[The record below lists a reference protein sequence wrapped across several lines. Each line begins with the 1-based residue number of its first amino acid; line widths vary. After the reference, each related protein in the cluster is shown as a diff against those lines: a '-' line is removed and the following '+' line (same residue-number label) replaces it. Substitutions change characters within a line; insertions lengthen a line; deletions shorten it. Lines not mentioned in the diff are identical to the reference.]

1 MKIELYNTLSGKKE
15 VFKSLKEGAVN
26 MYDCGPTVYDRAHIG
41 NLRPYVFADT
51 LRRTLEY
58 AGYTVKQVINITDV
72 GHLTSDA
79 DSGEDKM
86 TKALVRE
93 NMPFTLAAMREIA
106 TKYMDMFVSDLSE
119 LNIESPAVF
128 PRASEHI
135 AEDIE
140 LIEELEK
147 KGFVYTLSDGVYF
160 DTAKFKGYGKLGNI
174 DISALKTGA
183 RVAANSEKRNPTDF
197 LVWKLDKQDNGQSI
211 GWDSPWGKGFPGWHI
226 ECSAMSRKYLGQP
239 FDIHTG
245 GIDHIPVHH
254 NNEIAQSEAAYGV
267 PLAIYWLHN
276 AFINLRESKM
286 AKSAGGFITLDTLQS
301 KSISPI
307 AYRYWLL
314 TAHYRSPADFTYEAV
329 KAAQNALMRL
339 MAAAS
344 GYPDGGTIDE
354 TYRERFQSFIGDDLD
369 TPKALA
375 LIWDLIKDDKVSPAD
390 KRATILDFDRV
401 LGLDIG
407 AVPTRSIEE
416 DAPAEV
422 AALAEARQKAREEK
436 DWKKADA
443 LRTEIESRG
452 FEVLD
457 TDKGASIK
465 KKL

>member
-1 MKIELYNTLSGKKE
+1 
-15 VFKSLKEGAVN
+15 
-26 MYDCGPTVYDRAHIG
+26 
-41 NLRPYVFADT
+41 
-51 LRRTLEY
+51 
-58 AGYTVKQVINITDV
+58 
-72 GHLTSDA
+72 
-79 DSGEDKM
+79 
-86 TKALVRE
+86 
-93 NMPFTLAAMREIA
+93 
-106 TKYMDMFVSDLSE
+106 
-119 LNIESPAVF
+119 
-128 PRASEHI
+128 
-135 AEDIE
+135 
-140 LIEELEK
+140 
-147 KGFVYTLSDGVYF
+147 
-160 DTAKFKGYGKLGNI
+160 
-174 DISALKTGA
+174 
-183 RVAANSEKRNPTDF
+183 
-197 LVWKLDKQDNGQSI
+197 
-211 GWDSPWGKGFPGWHI
+211 
-226 ECSAMSRKYLGQP
+226 
-239 FDIHTG
+239 
-245 GIDHIPVHH
+245 
-254 NNEIAQSEAAYGV
+254 
-267 PLAIYWLHN
+267 
-276 AFINLRESKM
+276 
-286 AKSAGGFITLDTLQS
+286 
-301 KSISPI
+301 
-307 AYRYWLL
+307 
-314 TAHYRSPADFTYEAV
+314 
-329 KAAQNALMRL
+329 